1 MRQKENRPGAGDA
14 YGTVPNNCI
23 NDITD
28 MCESQSIAYD
38 DLLEA
43 VTLAYLSDIDTDLSP
58 DFSTVKVELLE
69 ITNDCIEKYNLGRPD
84 ENVPPT
90 AKKSERYPDAK
101 KPEARYRRLTALHPL
116 QIAILIRELHH
127 GVGILWNK
135 AENEGNF
142 DIGIYQ
148 TDGENEGCYD
158 TRDETLERLIRSY
171 DKTMSLRG
179 VNETVAILRSIC
191 KRVERCSDRDLIPVN
206 NGIFDYG
213 SKVLLGF
220 DPEYVFTSKS
230 KVDFVPNAQNP
241 VIHNDDDGTD
251 WDVVSWMNELSD
263 DPEVVDLLWEV
274 MGATIRP
281 AVNWNK
287 TAWFYSTSGNNG
299 KGTLCTLIRN
309 LCGRGTWASVPL
321 KAFSQQFMLEPLC
334 RVSAIITDENDT
346 GTFVDDAAAL
356 KSVITHDPFQ
366 INRKFK
372 DPRTLMFH
380 GFMIQCVNEFPKL
393 KDKSESMY
401 RRLLVI
407 PFEKRFEGHERKYI
421 KNDYLHRR
429 EVLEY
434 VLYRLLY
441 ETDYYEL
448 SIPQSCKDMLAD
460 FKTYNDPIRQFC
472 EEVLS
477 DVSWDLLPWDFAYDL
492 YCAWMQKNQPSGR
505 PIGKYGFKKDLAALL
520 SLWPEWSCTENAVR
534 SQGHMDCAEPLI
546 LKYELRNWMNHD
558 YRGSDP
564 MRVCQPEVKERYR
577 GLLRDKT
584 AAVPAYMVS
593 GETTTSKETNSD

>member
-14 YGTVPNNCI
+14 YGTVPFNCI
-23 NDITD
+23 NDTTD
-28 MCESQSIAYD
+28 MSESQSIAYD

-43 VTLAYLSDIDTDLSP
+43 VTLAYLSDVDADLSP
-58 DFSTVKVELLE
+58 DFSTVKVELLNM
-69 ITNDCIEKYNLGRPD
+69 TNDCIERYNLGRPD

-281 AVNWNK
+281 AVSWNK
-287 TAWFYSTSGNNG
+287 TAWFYSTQGNNG
-299 KGTLCTLIRN
+299 KGTFCALVRN
-309 LCGRGTWASVPL
+309 LLGKGSWASIPL
-321 KAFSQQFMLEPLC
+321 KDFGQDFMLEELT
-334 RVSAIITDENDT
+334 RVQAIITDENDV
-346 GTFVDDAAAL
+346 GTYIDKAATL
-356 KSVITHDPFQ
+356 KSVITGDPFLL
-366 INRKFK
+366 NRKYKAPMPCLF
-372 DPRTLMFH
+372 RGL
-380 GFMIQCVNEFPKL
+380 MIQCVNEFPKL

-407 PFEKRFEGHERKYI
+407 PFEKRFEGCERKYI
-421 KNDYLHRR
+421 KDDYLGRKD
-429 EVLEY
+429 VLEY
-434 VLYRLLY
+434 VLFHTLY
-441 ETDYYEL
+441 E
-448 SIPQSCKDMLAD
+448 MD
-460 FKTYNDPIRQFC
+460 FDEFSVPGASEKSLDVFRVDNDPLRQFAD
-472 EEVLS
+472 EVF
-477 DVSWDLLPWDFAYDL
+477 DQAAWDLLPCKFLYDL
-492 YCAWMQKNQPSGR
+492 YRYWFQTNVPQ
-505 PIGKYGFKKDLAALL
+505 GKMLSRNSFYSSLELIAPEYGWQLQDK
-520 SLWPEWSCTENAVR
+520 VR
-534 SQGHMDCAEPLI
+534 SANRMDVPEMLI
-546 LKYELRNWMNHD
+546 LEYRVQEWMNHD
-558 YRGSDP
+558 YRGNDET
-564 MRVCQPEVKERYR
+564 RLAQPEVKDSYR
-577 GLLRDKT
+577 GYVRNKVGS
-584 AAVPAYMVS
+584 VPAHMVS
-593 GETTTSKETNSD
+593 GETTASEETDSD

>member
-1 MRQKENRPGAGDA
+1 
-14 YGTVPNNCI
+14 
-23 NDITD
+23 
-28 MCESQSIAYD
+28 
-38 DLLEA
+38 
-43 VTLAYLSDIDTDLSP
+43 
-58 DFSTVKVELLE
+58 
-69 ITNDCIEKYNLGRPD
+69 
-84 ENVPPT
+84 
-90 AKKSERYPDAK
+90 
-101 KPEARYRRLTALHPL
+101 
-116 QIAILIRELHH
+116 
-127 GVGILWNK
+127 
-135 AENEGNF
+135 
-142 DIGIYQ
+142 
-148 TDGENEGCYD
+148 
-158 TRDETLERLIRSY
+158 
-171 DKTMSLRG
+171 
-179 VNETVAILRSIC
+179 
-191 KRVERCSDRDLIPVN
+191 
-206 NGIFDYG
+206 
-213 SKVLLGF
+213 
-220 DPEYVFTSKS
+220 
-230 KVDFVPNAQNP
+230 
-241 VIHNDDDGTD
+241 
-251 WDVVSWMNELSD
+251 MNELSD

-281 AVNWNK
+281 AVSWNK
-287 TAWFYSTSGNNG
+287 TAWFYSMSGNNG

-448 SIPQSCKDMLAD
+448 TIPQTCKDMLAD

-472 EEVLS
+472 EEVLPMFHGICS
-477 DVSWDLLPWDFAYDL
+477 RGISHTTCTARGCRRTSLRVALSASTGSRRIWPLCSRSGPNGRARRTR
-492 YCAWMQKNQPSGR
+492 CARRGTW
-505 PIGKYGFKKDLAALL
+505 IA
-520 SLWPEWSCTENAVR
+520 R
-534 SQGHMDCAEPLI
+534 S
-546 LKYELRNWMNHD
+546 R
-558 YRGSDP
+558 
-564 MRVCQPEVKERYR
+564 
-577 GLLRDKT
+577 
-584 AAVPAYMVS
+584 
-593 GETTTSKETNSD
+593 